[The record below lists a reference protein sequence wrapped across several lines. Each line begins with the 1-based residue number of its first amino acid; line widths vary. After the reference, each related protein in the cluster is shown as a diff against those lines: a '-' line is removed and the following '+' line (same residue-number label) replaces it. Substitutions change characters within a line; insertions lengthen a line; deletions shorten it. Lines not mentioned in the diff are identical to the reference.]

1 MNRRERVKAHKNIN
15 RMEIHMIII
24 SLKVKIMILMG
35 ITMKMIIIENLPRIS
50 KRKYLI
56 FFKWLNYK
64 NILTH

>member
-50 KRKYLI
+50 KRKYLLI
-56 FFKWLNYK
+56 FNG
-64 NILTH
+64 